1 MKSVRNYRR
10 TQRRLHGSW
19 NRVEALTFRSFRAED
34 QPVVRSLV
42 LAGLGDHWGE
52 IDETKNPDLD
62 DIMSSYVDR
71 GASVVVVE
79 REEKI
84 VAAGTLLE
92 EETGIGRLVRMSVA
106 KQERGLGIGRRLVG
120 HLVEVARS
128 RGLHRILVETTD
140 DWQDAIGL
148 YRACGFLTEGFRDG
162 DVHMY
167 LDLN

>member
-1 MKSVRNYRR
+1 
-10 TQRRLHGSW
+10 
-19 NRVEALTFRSFRAED
+19 VETLTFRSFRAED

-42 LAGLGDHWGE
+42 LAGLEDHWGE

-62 DIMSSYVDR
+62 DIISSYVDR

-106 KQERGLGIGRRLVG
+106 KQERGLGIGRRLVS

-148 YRACGFLTEGFRDG
+148 YRACGFLTEGYRDG
-162 DVHMY
+162 DIHMY
-167 LDLN
+167 LDLG